1 MKKLITS
8 AGLVALAASAFAPVS
23 AYAEDPASSLAFN
36 VGVVSD
42 YRYRGISQT
51 RLKPA
56 LQGGVDYS
64 YGGFYVGAW
73 ASTIKW
79 IKDAGASKGSMEL
92 DLYGGYKAPI
102 NDTLSYD
109 VGVLRYQYVGNK
121 LGDVAGFANAN
132 TTEVYG
138 ALTFGPATAKLSY
151 ALSDTFGNVDSEGSY
166 YFDLSAGF
174 DIGAGFMLTP
184 HLGYQKIENGDL
196 YSYVDYSL
204 TVSKEVVPGLTVSL
218 AAVGANTKTTP
229 AGTKAYANAVNGKD
243 LGRNSA
249 VLGVKYAF

>member
-8 AGLVALAASAFAPVS
+8 VGLVSLAAAAFAPVS
-23 AYAEDPASSLAFN
+23 AYAEEPAASSLAYN

-56 LQGGVDYS
+56 LQGGIDYS

-79 IKDAGASKGSMEL
+79 IKDAGASKGSVEL
-92 DLYGGYKAPI
+92 DLYGGYKAPV

-121 LGDVAGFANAN
+121 LGEVSGFANAN

-174 DIGAGFMLTP
+174 DVGAGFMLTP
-184 HLGYQKIENGDL
+184 HVGYQKIENGNL
-196 YSYVDYSL
+196 YSYADYSL
-204 TVSKEVVPGLTVSL
+204 TISKEVVPGLSLSL
-218 AAVGANTKTTP
+218 AAVATNTRKV
-229 AGTKAYANAVNGKD
+229 GGVSAYANLVNGKD
-243 LGRNSA
+243 LGRNGVVA
-249 VLGVKYAF
+249 GVKYTF